1 MVSTMKT
8 LLLVPC
14 ADCRIL
20 KSKSLH
26 PSWFMAISYICYK
39 FVMECGPVAD
49 FCDFIQCCIP
59 SNWEVC
65 ACFCDNVKIVKDN
78 IQFPHRPGDSTATE
92 VTKCRCNCSQVYVY
106 FRGQKGKGMWLH
118 LYWWRKLLWQI
129 GCPEKHFFLN
139 FAYTFKPVV
148 RIGEESHQTFFFLK
162 KL

>member
-118 LYWWRKLLWQI
+118 LYWWRKLLWQMI
-129 GCPEKHFFLN
+129 VEDTWNIVRNCGRKNNHWDSKCFVLVPEN
-139 FAYTFKPVV
+139 
-148 RIGEESHQTFFFLK
+148 IW
-162 KL
+162 